1 MKVAMHSLGG
11 HVHQWMIISFAAA
24 VLGSVCYQEVYAGR
38 GPIRVTRS
46 AVEGL
51 RDCGTYII
59 LFKIM

>member
-1 MKVAMHSLGG
+1 M
-11 HVHQWMIISFAAA
+11 HQWMIISFAAA
-24 VLGSVCYQEVYAGR
+24 ILGSVCYQEVYAGR
-38 GPIRVTRS
+38 GPIRVARS